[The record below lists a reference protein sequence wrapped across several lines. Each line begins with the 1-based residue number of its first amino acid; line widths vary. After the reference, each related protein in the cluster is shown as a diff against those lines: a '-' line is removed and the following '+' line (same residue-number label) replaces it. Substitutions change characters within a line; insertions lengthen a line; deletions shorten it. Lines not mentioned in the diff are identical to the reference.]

1 MMSTA
6 IESSLTGDLAAGS
19 ALSVKRENEDAPD
32 GDNSDTHGNKK
43 AKIEEATFA
52 SASAVETA
60 NASDA
65 SETSGLGGKNPTSK
79 AREIR
84 LEQNRKAA
92 RESRR

>member
-1 MMSTA
+1 MSTVP
-6 IESSLTGDLAAGS
+6 ESSCTGDAAAGS
-19 ALSVKRENEDAPD
+19 ALSVKRKSEDPP
-32 GDNSDTHGNKK
+32 GDNTSAPKE
-43 AKIEEATFA
+43 AKVEVAAFVEAPPAT
-52 SASAVETA
+52 TT

-65 SETSGLGGKNPTSK
+65 SEAGGSTGKNPMPK